1 MRHILAC
8 DHVCVRACD
17 THFCY
22 QTGFQTLQNNSS
34 VFPDLENIIQEGLRT
49 RLIARASFSERFWKI
64 QKKMKFYKNFH
75 LTLLTTESELQSES
89 GAALLGIFCAF
100 VAFGLIAVLAVMKGS
115 AQDIPK
121 NFVEI
126 RKNF

>member
-34 VFPDLENIIQEGLRT
+34 AFPDLENIIQEGLRT
-49 RLIARASFSERFWKI
+49 RLIARASFSERFWEI
-64 QKKMKFYKNFH
+64 QKKFKFYENFH
-75 LTLLTTESELQSES
+75 LILLSTESELQSES
-89 GAALLGIFCAF
+89 GAALLGIQRKIINLKAKNTFNIF
-100 VAFGLIAVLAVMKGS
+100 ELRTPGHQFLI
-115 AQDIPK
+115 
-121 NFVEI
+121 F
-126 RKNF
+126 